1 MTGTEKMFYENQQSS
16 REHCLSEE
24 VDKEF
29 EREKQAQFEGEMER
43 EEQFI
48 LESTFINEETEQVT
62 PRSRSLSFLTSRIN
76 HSRLCTRY

>member
-29 EREKQAQFEGEMER
+29 ERERNKLSLKEKWRER
-43 EEQFI
+43 NSSFWKA
-48 LESTFINEETEQVT
+48 L
-62 PRSRSLSFLTSRIN
+62 SLMKRQSK
-76 HSRLCTRY
+76 